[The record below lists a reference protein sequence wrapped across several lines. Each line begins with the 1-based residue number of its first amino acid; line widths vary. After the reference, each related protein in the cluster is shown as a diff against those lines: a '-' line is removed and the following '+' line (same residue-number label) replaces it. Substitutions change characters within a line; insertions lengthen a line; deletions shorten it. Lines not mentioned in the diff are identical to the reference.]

1 MSTLAPPST
10 PRKLRVMLVHSGYR
24 RSNPSGENRV
34 VELERQLLADQGVDV
49 SDFIVHADQGH
60 PIRQY
65 LSALLA
71 PWNLLIARRFKR
83 HVRALKPDIVHV
95 HNLFPNI
102 SPSILPQA
110 HAAGAKVVMTLHNYR
125 WFCSTGT
132 AFRQHA
138 PCYRCQTGQLAWG
151 IRYRCYRGSFA
162 GSLVATAF
170 VASLRR
176 QSRFIDR
183 FLTLSQAQFETLR
196 EAGVPTQRMRIKPNF
211 RPTPAQTPLPWTD
224 RTRDAIFIG
233 RLDEEKG
240 VLALLQAWQSMG
252 DRAPALDIIGS
263 GPLEN
268 QLREQIDTD
277 KNLSRRIR
285 LHGQLPRADTM
296 NLLSQARLLLMPSLW
311 RETFG
316 LSVLEALASGVG
328 VVALAGSGPDDMI
341 KPQINGQIL
350 RLSPDQ
356 WAPTLFELFEP
367 DNPTLS
373 RWAAQAPDSIN
384 ELHEPS
390 HNAAALTALY
400 RELLA

>member
-1 MSTLAPPST
+1 MLPT
-10 PRKLRVMLVHSGYR
+10 PAGLRVMLVHSGYR

-34 VELERQLLADQGVDV
+34 VELERQLLADHGVEV
-49 SDFIVHADQGH
+49 SEFIVQADHGH

-71 PWNLLIARRFKR
+71 PWNPLIALRFKR

-102 SPSILPQA
+102 SPSILSQA
-110 HAAGAKVVMTLHNYR
+110 QAAGAKVVMTLHNYR
-125 WFCSTGT
+125 WFCSAAT

-138 PCYRCQTGQLAWG
+138 PCYRCQGGQLGWG
-151 IRYRCYRGSFA
+151 IRYRCYRGSFL

-176 QSRFIDR
+176 QARFIDR
-183 FLTLSQAQFETLR
+183 YLALSQAQFETLR
-196 EAGVPTQRMRIKPNF
+196 LAGVPPPRMRIKPNF
-211 RPTPAQTPLPWTD
+211 RPTPAQEPLAWHD

-240 VLALLQAWQSMG
+240 VLAMLQAWRDMG
-252 DRAPALDIIGS
+252 TLAPSLDIVGS

-268 QLREQIDTD
+268 QLRERIAADAQ
-277 KNLSRRIR
+277 LSTQVR

-296 NLLSQARLLLMPSLW
+296 NLLRQSRLLLMPSLW

-328 VVALAGSGPDDMI
+328 VVSMAGGGPDDMI
-341 KPQINGQIL
+341 QARING
-350 RLSPDQ
+350 LSLPLPPER
-356 WAPTLFELFEP
+356 WGPTLLDLFKP
-367 DNPTLS
+367 DNPTLAH
-373 RWAAQAPDSIN
+373 WANKAASSLHKI
-384 ELHEPS
+384 HEPS

-400 RELLA
+400 RELVT